1 RSSCIPYFPGGS
13 VALERQGMNA
23 AIPQDPIGGVFD
35 IPESDSSAAD
45 AARPTSSGLVSA
57 PRNSRGGVE
66 ATAVVRRS
74 GAEGLGEVLAKGR
87 CAAEAAVSGN
97 PGDRVIGGLEQS
109 GCLVEAA

>member
-1 RSSCIPYFPGGS
+1 
-13 VALERQGMNA
+13 MNA

-87 CAAEAAVSGN
+87 CAAEAAVCGN
-97 PGDRVIGGLEQS
+97 AVDRVIGGLEQS
-109 GCLVEAA
+109 ACLVEAA